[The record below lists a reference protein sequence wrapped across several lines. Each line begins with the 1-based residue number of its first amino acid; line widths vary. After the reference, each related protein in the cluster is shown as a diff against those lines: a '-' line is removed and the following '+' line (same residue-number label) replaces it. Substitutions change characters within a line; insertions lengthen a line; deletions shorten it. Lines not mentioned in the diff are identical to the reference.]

1 MCVFKE
7 VTETFTQ
14 NLIVC
19 FRHSFKLRAML
30 VNIQFYDLRCLQLE
44 I

>member
-1 MCVFKE
+1 M

-19 FRHSFKLRAML
+19 FRHTDFKLRAML
-30 VNIQFYDLRCLQLE
+30 VIVWNIQCYELRCSQLE